1 MTRYLVERCQG
12 AGCSNF
18 VQVGTP
24 NDVSFGDAG
33 LLAATT
39 YRYRVRAADWAG
51 NLSGYSNV
59 ASATTLNTPPTGLV
73 AAYGFNEGTGTAVAD
88 ASGRGNTGTI
98 NGAAWTAE
106 GRFGAALSFNGTD
119 NVVLVPSSTS
129 LNLSSAMTLE
139 AWVRPTANQAD
150 WRAIIQKDVDAYYL
164 YASGD
169 DPL

>member
-1 MTRYLVERCQG
+1 MVPQGIDFFWLTLDRAARRFRTASTDNVAVTRYLVERCQG

-39 YRYRVRAADWAG
+39 YRYRVRASDWAG

-73 AAYGFNEGTGTAVAD
+73 AAYG
-88 ASGRGNTGTI
+88 
-98 NGAAWTAE
+98 
-106 GRFGAALSFNGTD
+106 
-119 NVVLVPSSTS
+119 
-129 LNLSSAMTLE
+129 
-139 AWVRPTANQAD
+139 
-150 WRAIIQKDVDAYYL
+150 
-164 YASGD
+164 
-169 DPL
+169 